1 MQQQEF
7 SVVAYTIRRILVG
20 IILIVV
26 MIFTV
31 FALFFASGNPAVNQ
45 CGRYCTPEKITEL
58 TQLLGYDK
66 STPEQFGAFVGGL
79 VAGRQFPVDESYRQ
93 SLIDNGYENRIVDCE
108 APCLGYSQSEQKT
121 VNALIGR
128 AIAPTISLAVVSF
141 VLWIV
146 FGVLI
151 GILAAVYKGRLLDR
165 FVVGATLVVYSL
177 PVFVIGTF
185 FLQYVSIRWGLYPYP
200 RFEPLRSPA
209 DLLPWATGI
218 FLPALTLALFFM
230 AAYVRYTR
238 AFVLE
243 SMSEDY
249 IRTARAKGLPE
260 RTVLFKHGL
269 RSALTPLVTL
279 AGLDFATLLAG
290 AIITESVFNYKGLGS
305 LAITANNN
313 QDLPVLIGL
322 VIVGA
327 AAVIVMNII
336 VDILYAYIDPRVR
349 IAK

>member
-1 MQQQEF
+1 MIAF
-7 SVVAYTIRRILVG
+7 IIRRTLIG
-20 IILIVV
+20 IVMIVV
-26 MIFTV
+26 MIFVV
-31 FALFFASGNPAVNQ
+31 FSLFFANGNPAINQ
-45 CGRYCTPEKITEL
+45 CGRYCTPDKLEQITG
-58 TQLLGYDK
+58 LLGYDK
-66 STPEQFGAFVGGL
+66 SIPEQFTSFVSGVFVG
-79 VAGRQFPVDESYRQ
+79 RDFPVNDKYREA
-93 SLIDNGYENRIVDCE
+93 LIENGFENRIVHCD

-121 VNALIGR
+121 VNALIAKAAG
-128 AIAPTISLAVVSF
+128 PTISLAVVSF
-141 VLWIV
+141 VIWIF

-151 GILAAVYKGRLLDR
+151 GVLAAVFKGRWLDR
-165 FVVGATLVVYSL
+165 IVVGATLVVYAL

-185 FLQYVSIRWGLYPYP
+185 FLQYVAIKWQLYPYP
-200 RFEPLRSPA
+200 RFEPLREPA
-209 DLLPWATGI
+209 DLLPWITGI

-243 SMSEDY
+243 SLSEDY

-290 AIITESVFNYKGLGS
+290 AIITESVFNYQGMGA
-305 LAITANNN
+305 LAVQANTNK
-313 QDLPVLIGL
+313 DLPVLIGL

-327 AAVIVMNII
+327 TAVIIMNII
-336 VDILYAYIDPRVR
+336 VDVLYAYIDPRVR
-349 IAK
+349 FAK

>member
-1 MQQQEF
+1 MLAF
-7 SVVAYTIRRILVG
+7 IIRRILVG
-20 IILIVV
+20 VVMVIV
-26 MIFTV
+26 MIFVV
-31 FALFFASGNPAVNQ
+31 FSLFFANGNPAINQ
-45 CGRYCTPEKITEL
+45 CGRTCTPEKLAEITG
-58 TQLLGYDK
+58 LLGYDK
-66 STPEQFGAFVGGL
+66 SVPEQFGAFTAGLFVG
-79 VAGRQFPVDESYRQ
+79 RDFPVNDKTREA
-93 SLIDNGYENRIVDCE
+93 LIENGFENRIIRCD
-108 APCLGYSQSEQKT
+108 APCLGYSQSDQKT
-121 VNALIGR
+121 VNQLLVKASG
-128 AIAPTISLAVVSF
+128 PTVSLAVVSF
-141 VLWIV
+141 VIWIF

-151 GILAAVYKGRLLDR
+151 GVLAAVFKGRWLDR
-165 FVVGATLVVYSL
+165 VVVGSTLVVYAL

-185 FLQYVSIRWGLYPYP
+185 FLQYVAIKWQLYPYP
-200 RFEPLRSPA
+200 RFEPIREPS
-209 DLLPWATGI
+209 DLLPWFTGI
-218 FLPALTLALFFM
+218 LLPALTLALFFM

-279 AGLDFATLLAG
+279 AGLDFASLLAG
-290 AIITESVFNYKGLGS
+290 AIITESVFNYQGMGA
-305 LAITANNN
+305 LAVKANNN

-327 AAVIVMNII
+327 TAVIVMNII

-349 IAK
+349 VSK

>member
-1 MQQQEF
+1 MIAF
-7 SVVAYTIRRILVG
+7 IIRRTLVG
-20 IILIVV
+20 IVMVIV
-26 MIFTV
+26 MIFVV
-31 FALFFASGNPAVNQ
+31 FALFFANGNPAINQ
-45 CGRYCTPEKITEL
+45 CGKYCTPEKLEQT

-66 STPEQFGAFVGGL
+66 SIPQQFGAFVSGL
-79 VAGRQFPVDESYRQ
+79 VVGRDFPVDDEYREQ
-93 SLIDNGYENRIVDCE
+93 LIENGYENRIVHCA

-121 VNALIGR
+121 VNALLVKAAG
-128 AIAPTISLAVVSF
+128 PTISLSIASF

-151 GILAAVYKGRLLDR
+151 GILAAVYKGRWLDR
-165 FVVGATLVVYSL
+165 IVVGATLVVYAL

-185 FLQYVSIRWGLYPYP
+185 LLQYVSVKWGLWPYP
-200 RFEPLRSPA
+200 RFEPLKSFA
-209 DLLPWATGI
+209 DLGPWIIGI
-218 FLPALTLALFFM
+218 TLPALTLALFFM

-249 IRTARAKGLPE
+249 IRTARAKGLSE

-269 RSALTPLVTL
+269 RAALTPLVTL
-279 AGLDFATLLAG
+279 AGLDFAGLLAG
-290 AIITESVFNYKGLGS
+290 AIITESVFNYQGMGA
-305 LAITANNN
+305 LAVKANNN
-313 QDLPVLIGL
+313 HDLPVLIGL

-327 AAVIVMNII
+327 VAVIVMNII

-349 IAK
+349 VTN

>member
-1 MQQQEF
+1 VLAF
-7 SVVAYTIRRILVG
+7 IIRRVLAGVVMV
-20 IILIVV
+20 VV
-26 MIFTV
+26 MIFVV
-31 FALFFASGNPAVNQ
+31 FTLFFANGNPAINQ
-45 CGRYCTPEKITEL
+45 CGRYCTPEKVEQITG
-58 TQLLGYDK
+58 LLGYDK
-66 STPEQFGAFVGGL
+66 SIPEQFTLFVGGL
-79 VAGRQFPVDESYRQ
+79 FAGRDFPVNDEYREA
-93 SLIDNGYENRIVDCE
+93 LIENGFENRIVHCA
-108 APCLGYSQSEQKT
+108 APCLGYSQSDQKT
-121 VNALIGR
+121 VNQLLVKASG
-128 AIAPTISLAVVSF
+128 PTVSLAVTSF
-141 VLWIV
+141 VIWIF

-151 GILAAVYKGRLLDR
+151 GVLAAVFKGRWLDKI
-165 FVVGATLVVYSL
+165 VVGATLVVYAL

-185 FLQYVSIRWGLYPYP
+185 FLQYVAIKWQLYPYP
-200 RFEPLRSPA
+200 RFEPLREPA
-209 DLLPWATGI
+209 DIIPWLTGI
-218 FLPALTLALFFM
+218 LLPALTLALFFM

-243 SMSEDY
+243 SLSEDY

-290 AIITESVFNYKGLGS
+290 AIITESVFNYQGMGA
-305 LAITANNN
+305 LAVKANNN

-327 AAVIVMNII
+327 TAVIVMNII

-349 IAK
+349 VAK